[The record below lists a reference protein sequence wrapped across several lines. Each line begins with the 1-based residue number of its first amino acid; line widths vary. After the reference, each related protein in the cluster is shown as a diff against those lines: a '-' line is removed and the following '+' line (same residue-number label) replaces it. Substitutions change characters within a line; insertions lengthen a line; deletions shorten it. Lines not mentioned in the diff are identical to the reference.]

1 MIDDQMRARSLC
13 LALVLVGCE
22 EQDGQ
27 PALEG
32 EPPGMELDDEFDG
45 DLSAWEVLN
54 PGQASTRVE
63 GGQLHV
69 EPTAGS
75 LWFNARA
82 GVLVHQPIEGDF
94 VATTFASARR
104 LSDPSL
110 PPAPQYRLGGL
121 MARAPGSVENYV
133 FIVVGAD
140 GDDVSVET
148 KTTVDG
154 MSTFMGPPFPPGE
167 GELRICRVGATFRL
181 LARET
186 TSAPWVERASFDR
199 PDLPSVLQVG
209 PMAYAN
215 DPDPDLRVSFD
226 YVRFAAADGADA
238 CMR

>member
-1 MIDDQMRARSLC
+1 MRTSSAVWV
-13 LALVLVGCE
+13 AWMMVGCGE
-22 EQDGQ
+22 DD
-27 PALEG
+27 LEPPVDG

-45 DLSAWEVLN
+45 DLSAWEVLH
-54 PGQASTRVE
+54 PDQAAIRVE

-69 EPTAGS
+69 EPAAGS

-110 PPAPQYRLGGL
+110 PPEPQYRLGGL
-121 MARAPGSVENYV
+121 MARAPGSAENYV

-154 MSTFMGPPFPPGE
+154 ASTFMGPPFPTGA
-167 GELRICRVGATFRL
+167 GQLRVCRVGSTFRM

-186 TSAPWVERASFDR
+186 ETAAWVERASFER
-199 PDLPSVLQVG
+199 PDLPEVLQVG
-209 PMAYAN
+209 PMGYAN
-215 DPDPDLRVSFD
+215 NPDPDLRVSFD
-226 YVRFAAADGADA
+226 YVRFASPDGPDA
-238 CMR
+238 CMAP